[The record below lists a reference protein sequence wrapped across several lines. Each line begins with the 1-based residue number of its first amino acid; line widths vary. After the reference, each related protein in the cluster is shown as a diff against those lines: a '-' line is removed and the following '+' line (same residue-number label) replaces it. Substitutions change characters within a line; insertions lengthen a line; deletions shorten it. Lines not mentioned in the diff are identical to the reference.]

1 MASHESLIHESATGV
16 NFPLIFSSYW
26 SCSALTL
33 NSSYQYFNSQS
44 DTHTVRSSI
53 LLTARVS
60 NTFTGPDQI
69 LSQSVRPKIISGTND
84 EKEVF
89 DPWYCLLKSYNRS
102 SPSTPSPLEICSHF
116 VAPDLLPNS
125 VLCKKSTEL
134 FNKQSKCTHQKH
146 SEFVLAIC
154 LFISQRGLQITFS
167 KLRAAVFLYQGYR
180 NQAE

>member
-1 MASHESLIHESATGV
+1 MASHESLIHESATSV

-69 LSQSVRPKIISGTND
+69 LSQSVHVLKLFQQPMMRRK
-84 EKEVF
+84 
-89 DPWYCLLKSYNRS
+89 CL
-102 SPSTPSPLEICSHF
+102 TPGIVCWRVITGPLLASLH
-116 VAPDLLPNS
+116 LWKS
-125 VLCKKSTEL
+125 VLISLHQICFQTL
-134 FNKQSKCTHQKH
+134 CFVTRAQNFLINKVNVHT
-146 SEFVLAIC
+146 
-154 LFISQRGLQITFS
+154 
-167 KLRAAVFLYQGYR
+167 R
-180 NQAE
+180 NSLSLC